1 MENRLF
7 AAVAVAAVFGA
18 GVAAAEDSR
27 DALIRELTAS
37 LEIKEK
43 QIEKLKSE
51 VERLKAEVARLKDKL
66 GIAEGQPAGGAGKT
80 EPARPIPPV
89 APAVKP
95 ISPAERPVAR
105 SVSPVEKPA
114 KAKTIAPDTRPAAR
128 PAPAVPP
135 ETALQQKLAQIKF
148 DGQTF
153 EQVLES
159 FQENHGVQLWVKWNQ
174 LAVAG
179 IQRKAPVR
187 LAMSNIT
194 VGKALQLVLDEV
206 STSGRIEYG
215 VEDGLVV
222 ISQAEDLA
230 GGIEVL
236 TYDVKDLLSGPGGRA
251 QNSAKLIRTITGTID
266 PPSWKPPNI
275 GLIREIG
282 GRLFVTANARNQ
294 RAIADLLKTLRDQ
307 EQR

>member
-1 MENRLF
+1 MANRLF
-7 AAVAVAAVFGA
+7 AAVAAAVLVGA

-37 LEIKEK
+37 IEIKDK
-43 QIEKLKSE
+43 QIDKLKFE
-51 VERLKAEVARLKDKL
+51 VDRLKAEVARLKYKL
-66 GIAEGQPAGGAGKT
+66 ETVEGQPAGGAGKT
-80 EPARPIPPV
+80 EPARPIGPV

-95 ISPAERPVAR
+95 ISPADKPAVKP
-105 SVSPVEKPA
+105 VSPAEKPA
-114 KAKTIAPDTRPAAR
+114 KAKTVAPDTRPAAR

-135 ETALQQKLAQIKF
+135 ETALKAKVAEIKF

-153 EQVLES
+153 EQVMDT
-159 FQENHGVQLWVKWNQ
+159 FQESYGLNLWVKWNQ
-174 LAVAG
+174 LAASG
-179 IQRKAPVR
+179 IQRKTPVR

-206 STSGRIEYG
+206 ATSGRIEYG
-215 VEDGLVV
+215 VEDDLVV
-222 ISQAEDLA
+222 ISQTEDLA

-236 TYDVKDLLSGPGGRA
+236 TYDVNDLLNGPGGRA
-251 QNSAKLIRTITGTID
+251 RNSAKLIQTITGTID
-266 PPSWKPPNI
+266 PASWKPPNI

-282 GRLFVTANARNQ
+282 GRLFVTANARNH
-294 RAIADLLKTLRDQ
+294 RAIKDLLKTLREQ